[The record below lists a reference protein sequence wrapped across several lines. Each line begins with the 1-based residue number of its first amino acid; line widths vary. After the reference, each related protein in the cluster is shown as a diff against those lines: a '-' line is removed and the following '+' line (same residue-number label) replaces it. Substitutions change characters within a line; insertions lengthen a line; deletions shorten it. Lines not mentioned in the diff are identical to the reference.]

1 MLFKNKYRIESSR
14 LKGYDYSRP
23 GAYYITIITKHR
35 KQYFGEVVNGEMIL
49 NQFGKI
55 ANDNWKEI
63 PDHFP
68 YVILDEYIIMPD
80 HMHGIIFL
88 DDYLGGKPI
97 LFDVTKC
104 DDAPKCV
111 ETPKLGVETP
121 NLGVS
126 THLGVSTPTIS
137 KKRQPLGIII
147 NQFKRACTLDIR
159 DYEINFGWQSRF
171 HDHIIRNENDLNRIR
186 KYIIDNPKN
195 WKLGKKNYFNRHDN

>member
-14 LKGYDYSRP
+14 LKDYDYSRP
-23 GAYYITIITKHR
+23 GAYYITIVTKHR
-35 KQYFGEVVNGEMIL
+35 KQYFGEVLNCQMNL

-55 ANDNWKEI
+55 VHDKWKEI

-68 YVILDEYIIMPD
+68 YVILDEFVVMPD

-88 DDYLGGKPI
+88 DDYCGGIPEFFKTP
-97 LFDVTKC
+97 VTK
-104 DDAPKCV
+104 
-111 ETPKLGVETP
+111 
-121 NLGVS
+121 
-126 THLGVSTPTIS
+126 PTIS

-159 DYEINFGWQSRF
+159 DYEINFGWHPRF
-171 HDHIIRNENDLNRIR
+171 HDHIIRNDIELNRIR

-195 WKLGKKNYFNRHDN
+195 WKTCKKYFKKRNK